1 MVPSWTGVAQ
11 PLKGTDLRLFPD
23 LVHKP
28 RGDPAA
34 VATVSQ
40 GQENQYISVYL
51 SIYQYHSSLCP
62 PSLRASRP
70 TCFMILGLKPHD

>member
-1 MVPSWTGVAQ
+1 MEEGSVVPSWTGVAQ

-40 GQENQYISVYL
+40 GQENQYILIYI
-51 SIYQYHSSLCP
+51 SIYQYHIIVLYVHHPCGHQGP
-62 PSLRASRP
+62 RTL
-70 TCFMILGLKPHD
+70 